1 MKKLSF
7 LASIFYLILLQ
18 LLREVAILGETAPT
32 TSSPNSVTEII
43 LALAHN
49 VLGLYGLKHLR
60 LKYMVDF

>member
-7 LASIFYLILLQ
+7 SASIFYLILLQ
-18 LLREVAILGETAPT
+18 FLREVATLEETAPT

-43 LALAHN
+43 LSLAHN
-49 VLGLYGLKHLR
+49 ILGLYGLKHLR